1 MLGLIRLILRFVWLT
16 LFILGVR
23 RALEVIQ
30 SGVETVA
37 DRIGEDEAGGL
48 EKTLVRVHEALH
60 RREAHHPGDTDPLG
74 EM

>member
-1 MLGLIRLILRFVWLT
+1 
-16 LFILGVR
+16 
-23 RALEVIQ
+23 LEIIQ
-30 SGVETVA
+30 GGVETVA

-60 RREAHHPGDTDPLG
+60 RREAHHPGDTDSLG